1 MKFTSI
7 AVAALA
13 LAMPAF
19 AQSDDQITYVTEDS
33 LAEFAEGQGHEIL
46 GYGEAGA
53 ISVRAETEDGTVYYL
68 TGTACNEGKCAGVN
82 MSARFEANDLVTM
95 DRVNQANLNYAAVSV
110 WRLDNTYGISRYVI
124 LDGGMS
130 EENLQINFDNFI
142 AIVPMVVV
150 MFDE

>member
-7 AVAALA
+7 AVASLA

-33 LAEFAEGQGHEIL
+33 LTEFVEGQGHEIL

-53 ISVRAETEDGTVYYL
+53 ISVRAQTDDGAVYYL

-82 MSARFEANDLVTM
+82 MSARFEANDLVTT
-95 DRVNQANLNYAAVSV
+95 DRINQANLNYAAVSV
-110 WRLDNTYGISRYVI
+110 WRLDNTFGISRYVI

-142 AIVPMVVV
+142 AIVPMVVD